1 MSLRAL
7 LSRLEKL
14 EAAQPVLPSAHFQ
27 PASTLALDFADVIAS
42 SARFTALSPKQKIAE
57 LRAELR
63 QERKP
68 SASPVA
74 GLSAKLDKIHLCF
87 RDITESHLREA
98 EIALLV
104 ELGHP
109 DARHP
114 LTPEYQEILDL
125 ELFDA

>member
-1 MSLRAL
+1 MSRFEA
-7 LSRLEKL
+7 RLARL

-27 PASTLALDFADVIAS
+27 PASTLALDFADVVAAS
-42 SARFTALSPKQKIAE
+42 ERFTTLSPKQKIAE

-63 QERKP
+63 QERQP
-68 SASPVA
+68 STLPVA
-74 GLSAKLDKIHLCF
+74 GLSAKLDKIRLCF
-87 RDITESHLREA
+87 RDITESHLRDA

>member
-1 MSLRAL
+1 MSRFEA
-7 LSRLEKL
+7 RLARL
-14 EAAQPVLPSAHFQ
+14 EAAQPVLPSAEFL
-27 PASTLALDFADVIAS
+27 PASTLALDFADVVAAS
-42 SARFTALSPKQKIAE
+42 ERFTALPPKQKIAE

-63 QERKP
+63 QERQP
-68 SASPVA
+68 STSPVA
-74 GLSAKLDKIHLCF
+74 GLSAKLGKIHLCF
-87 RDITESHLREA
+87 RDITESHLRDA

>member
-14 EAAQPVLPSAHFQ
+14 EAGQPVLPPAAYQ
-27 PASTLALDFADVIAS
+27 PSSTLALDFDEIIAAS
-42 SARFTALSPKQKIAE
+42 ERFTTLSPKQKIAE
-57 LRAELR
+57 LRAGLR
-63 QERKP
+63 QERQP
-68 SASPVA
+68 STSPVA
-74 GLSAKLDKIHLCF
+74 GLSAKLNKIHLCF
-87 RDITESHLREA
+87 RDITESHLRDA

>member
-1 MSLRAL
+1 MSRFEA
-7 LSRLEKL
+7 RLARL
-14 EAAQPVLPSAHFQ
+14 EAAQPVLPSAEFL
-27 PASTLALDFADVIAS
+27 PASTLALDFADVVAES
-42 SARFTALSPKQKIAE
+42 ERFIALSPKQKIAE

-63 QERKP
+63 QERQP
-68 SASPVA
+68 STSPVA

>member
-1 MSLRAL
+1 MSRFEA
-7 LSRLEKL
+7 RLARL
-14 EAAQPVLPSAHFQ
+14 EAAQPVLPSAEFL
-27 PASTLALDFADVIAS
+27 PASTLALDFADVVAAS
-42 SARFTALSPKQKIAE
+42 ERFTTLSPKQKIAE

-63 QERKP
+63 QERQP
-68 SASPVA
+68 STSPVA

-87 RDITESHLREA
+87 RDITESHLRDA

-109 DARHP
+109 DARRP

>member
-7 LSRLEKL
+7 LIRLEKL
-14 EAAQPVLPSAHFQ
+14 EATNPAPVESDWQPS
-27 PASTLALDFADVIAS
+27 STLAQDLADVIES
-42 SARFTALSPKQKIAE
+42 SKRFVRLSPREKVIE

-63 QERKP
+63 QERHRNT
-68 SASPVA
+68 SPVA

-87 RDITESHLREA
+87 RDITEEHLRDA
-98 EIALLV
+98 EIAYLA

-109 DARHP
+109 EARHP
-114 LTPEYQEILDL
+114 LTPEYREILDL

>member
-1 MSLRAL
+1 MSRFEA
-7 LSRLEKL
+7 RLARL
-14 EAAQPVLPSAHFQ
+14 EAARPPIPPVESQ
-27 PASTLALDFADVIAS
+27 PASTLALDFADVVAAS
-42 SARFTALSPKQKIAE
+42 ERFTTLSPKQKIAE

-63 QERKP
+63 QERQP
-68 SASPVA
+68 STSPVA

-87 RDITESHLREA
+87 RDITESHLRDA

-114 LTPEYQEILDL
+114 LTPDL
-125 ELFDA
+125 RELIDVEVFDL